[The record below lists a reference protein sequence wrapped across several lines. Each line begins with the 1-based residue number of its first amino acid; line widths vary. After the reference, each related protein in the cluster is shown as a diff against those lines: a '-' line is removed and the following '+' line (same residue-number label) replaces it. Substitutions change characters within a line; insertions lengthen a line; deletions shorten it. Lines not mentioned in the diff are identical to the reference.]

1 MCNGIDTSTLPK
13 SLKDAITVTKRL
25 NFRYLWVDSLCIIQ
39 DSDEDKSHE
48 ISNMANVYKGSHL
61 TINAAKA
68 YNCNEGFLESQPL
81 TRSYRDPNLAVRV
94 PLLYG
99 DEELGQVI
107 LEEDIFCADPGEPTY
122 RRAWT
127 FQERLLS
134 RRQLIYGFDT
144 LTWKCTTTTWNWV
157 TWTRFCFQAPIL
169 GSLALPSDDVVTKL
183 SEESLERPAAAA
195 AATTLSLRKTPDS
208 GNNAPQW
215 RTAGWP
221 YFQHYWLELVGIY
234 SPLRL
239 TDSADK
245 LPGIAGVA
253 AEVSRVSA
261 AATGGL
267 PAGRYLAGLWEAD
280 LPRQLL
286 WTVYYPSEPEER
298 GRRPYRAPSWS
309 WASAAG
315 DVYVHYPSVVQEYC
329 SRPAAQVVEC
339 STTPLRAEAPFGQV
353 KDGFLR
359 IRARLVRGAAVGERL
374 GSSDGPIT
382 GEREFCQM
390 DVVESVEAAKERAL
404 SSWWAQLGEC
414 CGLVLEKVGE
424 DSGEG
429 GLYRRVG
436 IFHSETTSFP
446 DVEPSV
452 FTII

>member
-1 MCNGIDTSTLPK
+1 MCNGIDASTLPK
-13 SLKDAITVTKRL
+13 SLQDAITITKQL

-48 ISNMANVYKGSHL
+48 ISNMTNVYKGSHL

-68 YNCNEGFLESQPL
+68 YSCNEGFLESQPL

-94 PLLYG
+94 PLLHG
-99 DEELGQVI
+99 DEELGQII

-144 LTWKCTTTTWNWV
+144 LTWKCITTTWNWV
-157 TWTRFCFQAPIL
+157 TWIRFCFQTPIL
-169 GSLALPSDDVVTKL
+169 GSLALPSDDIVTKL
-183 SEESLERPAAAA
+183 SEESLELPSGA
-195 AATTLSLRKTPDS
+195 LSLCKTPDF
-208 GNNAPQW
+208 GNAPQR

-221 YFQHYWLELVGIY
+221 YFQQYWLELVGIY
-234 SPLRL
+234 SPLGL
-239 TDSADK
+239 TDDADK

-261 AATGGL
+261 ATDL

-286 WTVYYPSEPEER
+286 WTVYYPSKPKR
-298 GRRPYRAPSWS
+298 GPYRAPSWS

-315 DVYVHYPSVVQEYC
+315 DIYAHYPWVIQDYRSH
-329 SRPAAQVVEC
+329 PTAQIIKC

-353 KDGFLR
+353 KDGFLK
-359 IRARLVRGAAVGERL
+359 IRARLVKGTAVGEYL
-374 GSSDGPIT
+374 GSGDGPIT
-382 GEREFCQM
+382 REREFCQM
-390 DVVESVEAAKERAL
+390 DLVESVEAAKEQAL

-414 CGLVLEKVGE
+414 CGLVLEKVE
-424 DSGEG
+424 SGE

-436 IFHSETTSFP
+436 TFHSETTPFP
-446 DVEPSV
+446 EVEPSV

>member
-1 MCNGIDTSTLPK
+1 
-13 SLKDAITVTKRL
+13 
-25 NFRYLWVDSLCIIQ
+25 
-39 DSDEDKSHE
+39 
-48 ISNMANVYKGSHL
+48 MANVYKGSHL

-99 DEELGQVI
+99 DDELGQVI
-107 LEEDIFCADPGEPTY
+107 LDEDIFCADPGEPTY

-144 LTWKCTTTTWNWV
+144 LTWRCTTTTWNWV
-157 TWTRFCFQAPIL
+157 TWTRFCFQTPIL
-169 GSLALPSDDVVTKL
+169 GSLALPSDDVVTTFNKTS
-183 SEESLERPAAAA
+183 SEPPAGD
-195 AATTLSLRKTPDS
+195 LSLCKTPDF

-221 YFQHYWLELVGIY
+221 YFQQYWLELIGIY
-234 SPLRL
+234 SPLGL

-261 AATGGL
+261 ATDL
-267 PAGRYLAGLWEAD
+267 PAGRYLAGLWEGD

-286 WTVYYPSEPEER
+286 WTVYYPSKPEDR
-298 GRRPYRAPSWS
+298 GRPYRAPSWS

-315 DVYVHYPSVVQEYC
+315 DVYTHYPWVIRDYRSH
-329 SRPAAQVVEC
+329 SAAQIIEC
-339 STTPLRAEAPFGQV
+339 SATPLRAEAPFGQV
-353 KDGFLR
+353 KDGFLK
-359 IRARLVRGAAVGERL
+359 IRARLVKGTVVGERL

-390 DVVESVEAAKERAL
+390 DVVESVEAAKEQAL

-414 CGLVLEKVGE
+414 CGLVLEKVEE

-446 DVEPSV
+446 DVGPSV

>member
-1 MCNGIDTSTLPK
+1 MCNEIDASTLPK
-13 SLKDAITVTKRL
+13 SLQDAITVTKQL

-157 TWTRFCFQAPIL
+157 TWTRFCFQTPIL
-169 GSLALPSDDVVTKL
+169 GSLALPSDD
-183 SEESLERPAAAA
+183 SLE
-195 AATTLSLRKTPDS
+195 LI
-208 GNNAPQW
+208 
-215 RTAGWP
+215 
-221 YFQHYWLELVGIY
+221 GIY
-234 SPLRL
+234 SPLGL
-239 TDSADK
+239 TDAADK

-261 AATGGL
+261 ATDL
-267 PAGRYLAGLWEAD
+267 PAGRYLAGLWEED

-286 WTVYYPSEPEER
+286 WTVYYPSKPEER
-298 GRRPYRAPSWS
+298 GRPYRAPSWS

-315 DVYVHYPSVVQEYC
+315 DVYAHYPWVVQDYR
-329 SRPAAQVVEC
+329 SHPAAQIIEC

-353 KDGFLR
+353 KDGFLK

-382 GEREFCQM
+382 GQREFCQM

-404 SSWWAQLGEC
+404 SAWWAQLGEC
-414 CGLVLEKVGE
+414 CGLVLEKVE
-424 DSGEG
+424 SGE

-436 IFHSETTSFP
+436 IFHSETMSFP